1 MRYRRFFYYSLVGS
15 LIAVLSTA
23 ALVSIGAEAQNKV
36 SSGEIKLIIRGDDM
50 GFCHTVNLACL
61 KAYKEGILRTVEIMV
76 PPPWFNEAA
85 KMLRENPGLDV
96 GVHLTLTSEWDHYKW
111 KPVLPVT
118 EVPSLVDKDGYFF
131 SRTMANPV
139 YDKFYSSPYSFLE
152 AKPKLSE
159 VEKELRAQIE
169 IAISKIPNIT
179 HLSCHMGTAI
189 ATAELKSLVRKLAR
203 EYKLP
208 LIGDTAV
215 KSAGSLFRI
224 APEQKEKAL
233 AKILENLSGGLWEV
247 GCHPGL
253 DTPEMM
259 AIKTAP
265 GDPNIRMAVHRNAVT
280 NALTSK
286 TVKEI
291 IKKRNIKL
299 ISYGHLRKAK

>member
-1 MRYRRFFYYSLVGS
+1 MRYRNFLNYLLFVF
-15 LIAVLSTA
+15 LIMVLGTTA
-23 ALVSIGAEAQNKV
+23 FECIGAEAQSKD
-36 SSGEIKLIIRGDDM
+36 STGEIKLIIRGDDI
-50 GFCHTVNLACL
+50 GFCHAVNVACI
-61 KAYKEGILRTVEIMV
+61 KAYKEGILRTVEVMV

-85 KMLRENPGLDV
+85 KLLRENPGLDV
-96 GVHLTLTSEWDHYKW
+96 GVHLTLTSEWDLYKW

-131 SRTMANPV
+131 SRTTANPV

-152 AKPKLSE
+152 AKPKLDE

-169 IAISKIPNIT
+169 IAIREIPSVT
-179 HLSCHMGTAI
+179 HLSCHMGTAL
-189 ATAELKSLVRKLAR
+189 ATEELKSLVRKLAQ

-208 LIGDTAV
+208 LIGDTGV

-224 APEQKEKAL
+224 APEKKEETL
-233 AKILENLSGGLWEV
+233 VEILENLKPGLWEV

-259 AIKTAP
+259 AIKTSP
-265 GDPNIRMAVHRNAVT
+265 GDPNIRMAIHRNAVT
-280 NALTSK
+280 NALMSK
-286 TVKEI
+286 AVKEI

-299 ISYGHLRKAK
+299 MSYGDLRKAK